1 MNDDAV
7 FAGYEKLGIPR
18 EDSQNYV
25 LLGCYEPI
33 IMGLEEGEIG
43 ICWLNMTKSIE
54 FAINGGKDIITDR
67 QTGVETPKDI
77 ASFNEFFEVFLN
89 QLDNCIDFAIDF
101 AQKQGEYSTLI
112 NPSPIYSSTFAE
124 CIEKGM
130 DVHEY
135 PLKYNNMG
143 LKLFGTAT
151 VIDSLSAIKKYVF
164 DRKEITFEELRSALK
179 KDWSGYEEIQQI
191 LSKDKD
197 KYGNNR
203 ELPDEILVKLT
214 KHLEDKYCG
223 KRLDRGGRLRLGLDS
238 IDICTYMG
246 KTTSAT
252 PDGRKSGTPVSK
264 NLCASSGK
272 DLGGITAYM
281 QTVLKIDSSAFVNGA
296 PCDFILHPS
305 SVEGEKGLADFISLI
320 EIFFANGG
328 FALQGNVFNKE
339 TLIKARENPEK
350 YSTLQIRVCGWNE
363 YFVKLNKVTQDMFI
377 KQCEVSR

>member
-1 MNDDAV
+1 M
-7 FAGYEKLGIPR
+7 
-18 EDSQNYV
+18 
-25 LLGCYEPI
+25 
-33 IMGLEEGEIG
+33 
-43 ICWLNMTKSIE
+43 
-54 FAINGGKDIITDR
+54 
-67 QTGVETPKDI
+67 
-77 ASFNEFFEVFLN
+77 
-89 QLDNCIDFAIDF
+89 
-101 AQKQGEYSTLI
+101 
-112 NPSPIYSSTFAE
+112 
-124 CIEKGM
+124 
-130 DVHEY
+130 
-135 PLKYNNMG
+135 
-143 LKLFGTAT
+143 FGFMADLC
-151 VIDSLSAIKKYVF
+151 DSLTNIKKYVF
-164 DRKEITFEELRSALK
+164 DKKILTLPKLRDILDSNFEDNENLRLK
-179 KDWSGYEEIQQI
+179 LLG
-191 LSKDKD
+191 DKD

-214 KHLEDKYCG
+214 KHLENKYCG
-223 KRLDRGGRLRLGLDS
+223 MKLKRGGRLRLGLDS

-246 KTTSAT
+246 KITSAT

-350 YSTLQIRVCGWNE
+350 YSTLQVRVCGWNE